1 MEVMVITPT
10 GGDHVTYSRLMR
22 AFISF
27 LFLPGLRFF
36 LVSLVVCAA
45 PLHAGQWTITPRLS
59 VGEIYSD
66 NIRLDDDNKEGDLI
80 TEVTP
85 GINIVG
91 SGGRIDAELDYQVQ
105 NLFFLSNTSDSS
117 ISQQMDANAT
127 AEVTRNFFFVDAT
140 SRMGQSIVDAQG
152 TLSQNNINAAGNQ
165 TDFYAYGISP
175 YIRPH
180 FGGYA
185 DGTFRY
191 SLDHVRYD
199 DDASNS
205 LENRFD
211 ASLVSGRKFG
221 PLSWSGNYVFDDI
234 NRSKADNARYEYA
247 DADARYR
254 LNRKFSLVAQ
264 AGWSNNDFESSEEIE
279 NGSYWAVG
287 GLWQPSRYYSLE
299 ALTGKNLDTATVGL
313 YPGRR
318 TALEVTYRDRKVGL
332 NDGKAWFGNFRHR
345 TRRTT
350 WSADYTEDTTT
361 QQQETLGEGG
371 FTFLGVDP
379 TTGETNPNPQ
389 PGDLVVI
396 VPTGPISSLT
406 NEVIERK
413 RGSASVGMRTGKTGL
428 QFTVFKQRRR
438 YLTSLR
444 EEDTHGFSTSINRRV
459 APRTNALV
467 TGSWQRIEDTG
478 GNTSGRGNTDFWF
491 IEADIRRQI
500 RPKLEGMVGYSFS
513 RQDSDD
519 NRDNYSENRI
529 QARITAYF

>member
-1 MEVMVITPT
+1 MEVTAITPT
-10 GGDHVTYSRLMR
+10 GGDHVTDTKLMR
-22 AFISF
+22 VFTSLHRPAGLPVF
-27 LFLPGLRFF
+27 LILS
-36 LVSLVVCAA
+36 VMCAA
-45 PLHAGQWTITPRLS
+45 PVYAGQWTITPRLS
-59 VGEIYSD
+59 VGETYSD
-66 NIRLDDDNKEGDLI
+66 NINLDDDDKEGDLI

-91 SGGRIDAELDYQVQ
+91 EGGRISGELDYQIQ
-105 NLFFLSNTSDSS
+105 NLFFLSNTDASG
-117 ISQQMDANAT
+117 ISQQMDARAT

-140 SRMGQSIVDAQG
+140 SRFGQSIVDAQG
-152 TLSQNNINAAGNQ
+152 TISRNNINDAGNQ

-185 DGTFRY
+185 DGEFRY

-199 DDASNS
+199 DDVSNS
-205 LENRFD
+205 LANRFD

-221 PLSWSGNYVFDDI
+221 PLAWSANYEYDDI
-234 NRSKADNARYEYA
+234 NRSKADDVRYENA
-247 DADARYR
+247 DADARYFI
-254 LNRKFSLVAQ
+254 NRKFSLVAQ
-264 AGWSNNDFESSEEIE
+264 AGYANNDFDSSEEIE

-287 GLWQPSRYYSLE
+287 GLLQPSRYYSLE
-299 ALTGKNLDTATVGL
+299 ALTGRNLDTVTVSL

-318 TALEVTYRDRKVGL
+318 TSLQVTYRDRKVGL
-332 NDGKAWFGNFRHR
+332 NDGQAWFGRFRHR
-345 TRRTT
+345 TRQTN

-361 QQQETLGEGG
+361 QQQEQLGEGG

-379 TTGETNPNPQ
+379 DTGETNSNPQ
-389 PGDLVVI
+389 PGDLVTL
-396 VPTGPISSLT
+396 VPSGPVSSLT

-413 RGSASVGMRTGKTGL
+413 RGSATLGVKTGKTGL
-428 QFTVFKQRRR
+428 RFTVFKQQRR

-444 EEDTHGFSTSINRRV
+444 EEDTHGFSASVNRRV
-459 APRTNALV
+459 APRTNAIV

-478 GNTSGRGNTDFWF
+478 TGGLGDTDFWF
-491 IEADIRRQI
+491 IEGDIRRQI
-500 RPKLEGMVGYSFS
+500 RPRLEGLVGYSFT

-519 NRDNYSENRI
+519 GRDDYSENRI